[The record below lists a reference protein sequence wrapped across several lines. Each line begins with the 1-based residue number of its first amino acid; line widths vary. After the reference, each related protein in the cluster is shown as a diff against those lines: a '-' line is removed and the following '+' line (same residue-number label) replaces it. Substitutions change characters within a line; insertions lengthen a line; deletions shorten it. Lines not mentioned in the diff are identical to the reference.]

1 MADKLQPQLQKR
13 ATNPFVKS
21 WSGALRLVGVQPDG
35 YNPDIFPAFSA
46 TYTASNSELALALT
60 KGARVDYDI
69 LKYYAIGPNGNKI
82 QAAADVNGEAQLD
95 LSGLST
101 DFVPGGVYVVSIG
114 VIFRP
119 TRGASLNDDRRV
131 LDYNFQVSPGTLSGD
146 FVVDTLDRFD
156 SDDRGAQIDI
166 SAVYSTGPD
175 QVVVSLASPALAGL
189 TLDIAENGSSIGSIT
204 LDENGNGSLT
214 NVGTLAAGDY
224 TYVAQVTSTGGNF
237 GTKNDVTITVV

>member
-60 KGARVDYDI
+60 KGARADYDI

-82 QAAADVNGEAQLD
+82 QATADVNGEAQLD

-131 LDYNFQVSPGTLSGD
+131 LDYNFQVSPARFRATLRSI
-146 FVVDTLDRFD
+146 LW
-156 SDDRGAQIDI
+156 I
-166 SAVYSTGPD
+166 
-175 QVVVSLASPALAGL
+175 VSIRTTEALRLTSLPFTRLVPTKWLYLSPRLLWLA
-189 TLDIAENGSSIGSIT
+189 
-204 LDENGNGSLT
+204 
-214 NVGTLAAGDY
+214 
-224 TYVAQVTSTGGNF
+224 
-237 GTKNDVTITVV
+237 

>member
-1 MADKLQPQLQKR
+1 MADKLQTQLQKR

-21 WSGALRLVGVQPDG
+21 WSGALRMVGVQPDG
-35 YNPDIFPAFSA
+35 YNPDVFPAFEVAYSA
-46 TYTASNSELALALT
+46 ATQTADIKLT
-60 KGARVDYDI
+60 KGARADYDI

-82 QAAADVNGEAQLD
+82 QVAADLNGKATLD
-95 LSGLST
+95 LSGLDTS
-101 DFVPGGVYVVSIG
+101 FVPGGVYVVSIG
-114 VIFRP
+114 VVFRS
-119 TRGASLNDDRRV
+119 TRGTSLNDGRRV

-189 TLDIAENGSSIGSIT
+189 TLDIAENGSSIGSVT
-204 LDENGNGSLT
+204 LDANGNGSLT
-214 NVGTLAAGDY
+214 NAGTLAAGDY